1 MILVFLCSL
10 WQAPDYDARQSSA
23 VWHETEEERVRVT
36 VSEAHIES
44 LFCQKMEGTDGKF
57 TGKSKNVSLKCV
69 SKKTLSDCKLVAVQK
84 HLPNQKKALNVNIV
98 LDGLKRDDLS
108 LRKKVRMYVPIQPY
122 ILHVIVYT

>member
-1 MILVFLCSL
+1 M
-10 WQAPDYDARQSSA
+10 
-23 VWHETEEERVRVT
+23 RVT

-57 TGKSKNVSLKCV
+57 TGKSKKVSVKSKTKCIIV
-69 SKKTLSDCKLVAVQK
+69 ISVITLHNFVAVQK

-108 LRKKVRMYVPIQPY
+108 LHKKVRMYVPIQPY
-122 ILHVIVYT
+122 IPHV

>member
-1 MILVFLCSL
+1 MCVYNTFLVSKMILLVFLCSL

-57 TGKSKNVSLKCV
+57 TGKSKKVSVKCV
-69 SKKTLSDCKLVAVQK
+69 SK
-84 HLPNQKKALNVNIV
+84 NE
-98 LDGLKRDDLS
+98 
-108 LRKKVRMYVPIQPY
+108 
-122 ILHVIVYT
+122 VYNRN

>member
-1 MILVFLCSL
+1 M
-10 WQAPDYDARQSSA
+10 
-23 VWHETEEERVRVT
+23 RVT

-44 LFCQKMEGTDGKF
+44 LFCQKIGGTDGKF
-57 TGKSKNVSLKCV
+57 TGKSKKVSVKCV
-69 SKKTLSDCKLVAVQK
+69 SKNNRNYRQIITLHNFVAVQK

-122 ILHVIVYT
+122 IPHV

>member
-1 MILVFLCSL
+1 M
-10 WQAPDYDARQSSA
+10 
-23 VWHETEEERVRVT
+23 RVT

-57 TGKSKNVSLKCV
+57 TGKSKKVSVKCV
-69 SKKTLSDCKLVAVQK
+69 SKNNRNYRQIITLHNFVAVQK